1 MSASYNVCRVVNGR
15 IVKVSDMLP
24 GEKSMDV
31 DFREWKHGRKPR
43 ARYLA
48 RDLQA
53 ADSLGQLPNRIA
65 QHVGRRR
72 PTAA

>member
-1 MSASYNVCRVVNGR
+1 MSGTAYRVVNGR
-15 IVKVSDMLP
+15 MVKASDVLP
-24 GEKSMDV
+24 GEGMDV
-31 DFREWKHGRKPR
+31 DYKDHKYGRTPR

-48 RDLQA
+48 RSLQA

-65 QHVGRRR
+65 QHVGRKR